1 MTKITEIKSLKYWFS
16 LGLLGLVWGSS
27 FILIKKGLTVYSPY
41 QVGAIRLGV
50 SALVFLPF
58 FLLQARRVDWS
69 KWKWLLVVGL
79 CGSGIPAFLFPIAQ
93 MHISSSVS
101 GLLNSLTP
109 LFTLLL
115 GLMFFGR
122 KFRLMK
128 LVGVF
133 IGLVGAT
140 VLILAGN
147 GSELQGNNMWYS
159 LAAVLATILYGTS
172 VNTVGSHLSKLSSL
186 TISAVS
192 FVMIGF
198 PALLFLFTTDFVEV
212 LTVNEQ
218 GYEAFFYVVVLAI
231 AGTVLASLL
240 FFQLVHWTNPVFASS
255 VAYII
260 PLIAM
265 GWGIMDGETLS
276 VFHFISA
283 GMILYGL
290 YLSRD

>member
-1 MTKITEIKSLKYWFS
+1 M
-16 LGLLGLVWGSS
+16 
-27 FILIKKGLTVYSPY
+27 
-41 QVGAIRLGV
+41 
-50 SALVFLPF
+50 
-58 FLLQARRVDWS
+58 
-69 KWKWLLVVGL
+69 
-79 CGSGIPAFLFPIAQ
+79 
-93 MHISSSVS
+93 
-101 GLLNSLTP
+101 
-109 LFTLLL
+109 
-115 GLMFFGR
+115 MFFGR

-147 GSELQGNNMWYS
+147 ASELQGSNMWFS
-159 LAAVLATILYGTS
+159 LVAVLATICYGTS

-218 GYEAFFYVVVLAI
+218 GYEAFFYVVLLAI

-265 GWGIMDGETLS
+265 GWGMMDGETLS

>member
-276 VFHFISA
+276 VFHSISA

>member
-1 MTKITEIKSLKYWFS
+1 MTKITEIKSLKYWFT

-69 KWKWLLVVGL
+69 KWKWLLLVGL

-101 GLLNSLTP
+101 GVLNSLTP

-147 GSELQGNNMWYS
+147 ASELQGSNMWFS
-159 LAAVLATILYGTS
+159 LVAVLATICYGTS

-218 GYEAFFYVVVLAI
+218 RYEAFFYVVLLSI
-231 AGTVLASLL
+231 AWIVLASLL

-265 GWGIMDGETLS
+265 GWGMMDGETLS

>member
-1 MTKITEIKSLKYWFS
+1 MTKITEIKSLKYWFT

-69 KWKWLLVVGL
+69 KWKWLLLVGL

-101 GLLNSLTP
+101 GVLNSLTP

-147 GSELQGNNMWYS
+147 ASELQGSNMWFS
-159 LAAVLATILYGTS
+159 LVAVLATICYGTS

-218 GYEAFFYVVVLAI
+218 GYEAFFYVVLLAI

-265 GWGIMDGETLS
+265 GWGMMDGETLS